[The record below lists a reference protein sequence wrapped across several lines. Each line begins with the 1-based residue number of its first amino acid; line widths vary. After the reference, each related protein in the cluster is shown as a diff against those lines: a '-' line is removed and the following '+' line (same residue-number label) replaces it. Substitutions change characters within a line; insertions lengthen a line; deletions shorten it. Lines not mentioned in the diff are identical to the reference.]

1 MKPPGPANPFFS
13 DGIQLTVC
21 YGLQKESLL
30 ILIERSKTMR
40 EDVQAALDTVRPQ
53 LQADGGDCELVDV
66 TDDGTV
72 KVRLTGACG
81 GCPMSQMTLKMG
93 IERVLKERVPSVKA
107 VEAV

>member
-1 MKPPGPANPFFS
+1 MK
-13 DGIQLTVC
+13 
-21 YGLQKESLL
+21 E
-30 ILIERSKTMR
+30 E
-40 EDVQAALDTVRPQ
+40 VQAALDTVRPQ

-66 TDDGTV
+66 TEDGTV

-107 VEAV
+107 VEAVM